1 MGERP
6 FLPVG
11 GRPVRRPPSRE
22 NLSSENG
29 SRWLRPE
36 DLAVGG
42 CVTRATPWAP
52 EPLLAILREGSQD
65 PALICPDDG
74 TVVSHAQLAA
84 SVQRLAGVLAGLG
97 VERGERVAIVM
108 PNGPEVVELLLA
120 VAVLGAT
127 AAPMSSSYTHAE
139 YAFYLS
145 DLDPGLLLVQTGRGS
160 DARASAGGRTVVDV
174 SLRRDGPPVLSVAG
188 AQATKERPF
197 TCGSAEDVALLLH
210 TSGTTRRPKQVPLL
224 QRNLMA
230 SMRAIAAHYRLGA
243 ADVSYCAMPL
253 FHVHGLIAST
263 LAQLAVGG
271 SVVTPRRLSQ
281 RRYWQ
286 QVSAH
291 GVTWVSASP
300 TIHTELIEH
309 GTGSAPSIRFVRSCS
324 SALAPGL
331 MKRLEALYQAPVLEA
346 YGMTE
351 ASHQMTS
358 NPLPPARHEPGSVGV
373 PAGAQVRIVDR
384 AGRDLPAGQ
393 VGEVAV
399 SGPGLTPGYLGDPE
413 ANAESFFGG
422 WFRTGDRGQLRDG
435 YLHLEGRIKELIIRG
450 GENISP
456 GEVEDVLKGHPA
468 VADAV
473 CFGIDD
479 DKYGQVVGAAVVL
492 TGEADTAQLRERCR
506 ASLAD
511 FKVPK
516 VIHVVPEIP
525 RTPTGKIQRN
535 LVAARLTGQ
544 QR

>member
-1 MGERP
+1 
-6 FLPVG
+6 
-11 GRPVRRPPSRE
+11 
-22 NLSSENG
+22 LS
-29 SRWLRPE
+29 PE
-36 DLAVGG
+36 S
-42 CVTRATPWAP
+42 
-52 EPLLAILREGSQD
+52 LLSILHESSQH

-74 TVVSHAQLAA
+74 TVVPHSELAT
-84 SVQRLAGVLAGLG
+84 SVHRLAGLLAGLG
-97 VERGERVAIVM
+97 VRRGQRVAIVM

-120 VAVLGAT
+120 VAALGAA
-127 AAPMSSSYTHAE
+127 AAPMNPGYTQAE

-145 DLDPGLLLVQTGRGS
+145 DLDPGLLLIQAGRGA
-160 DARASAGGRTVVDV
+160 DARAAADGRAVADV
-174 SLRRDGPPVLSVAG
+174 SARPQGPPQLSVAG
-188 AQATKERPF
+188 TQATREGSFEP
-197 TCGSAEDVALLLH
+197 GSADDVALLLH

-230 SMRAIAAHYRLGA
+230 SVRAIAAHYRLGA

-263 LAQLAVGG
+263 LAQLAAGG

-324 SALAPGL
+324 SALSPALFG
-331 MKRLEALYQAPVLEA
+331 RLEELYQAPVLEA

-358 NPLPPARHEPGSVGV
+358 NPLPPGRHLPGSVGV
-373 PAGAQVRIVDR
+373 PAGAEVRIVDQ

-393 VGEVAV
+393 PGEVAV
-399 SGPGLTPGYLGDPE
+399 RGPGLTPGYLGDPE
-413 ANAESFFGG
+413 ANAESFFDG
-422 WFRTGDRGQLRDG
+422 WFRTGDRGLLEDAYLR
-435 YLHLEGRIKELIIRG
+435 LEGRIKELIIRG

-456 GEVEDVLKGHPA
+456 GEVEDALKADPA
-468 VADAV
+468 VSDAV

-492 TGEADTAQLRERCR
+492 QGEAEPAQLRARCR

-516 VIHVVPEIP
+516 VIHVVDEIP
-525 RTPTGKIQRN
+525 RTPTGKVQRS
-535 LVAARLTGQ
+535 LVAARLNGR

>member
-1 MGERP
+1 MSPES
-6 FLPVG
+6 L
-11 GRPVRRPPSRE
+11 
-22 NLSSENG
+22 LS
-29 SRWLRPE
+29 
-36 DLAVGG
+36 
-42 CVTRATPWAP
+42 
-52 EPLLAILREGSQD
+52 ILHESSQH

-74 TVVSHAQLAA
+74 TVVPHNELAT
-84 SVQRLAGVLAGLG
+84 SVHRLAGVLAGLG
-97 VERGERVAIVM
+97 VRRGQRVAIVM

-120 VAVLGAT
+120 VAALGAT
-127 AAPMSSSYTHAE
+127 AAPMNPGYTQAE

-145 DLDPGLLLVQTGRGS
+145 DLDPGLLLIQAGRGA
-160 DARASAGGRTVVDV
+160 DVRAAAGGRTVADV
-174 SLRRDGPPVLSVAG
+174 SARPQGPPQLSVAG
-188 AQATKERPF
+188 TQAIGESPF
-197 TCGSAEDVALLLH
+197 EPGSAGDVALLLH

-224 QRNLMA
+224 QRNLVA
-230 SMRAIAAHYRLGA
+230 SVRAIAAHYRLA
-243 ADVSYCAMPL
+243 ADDVSYCAMPL

-300 TIHTELIEH
+300 TVHTELIEH
-309 GTGSAPSIRFVRSCS
+309 GTGPAPSIRFVRSCS
-324 SALAPGL
+324 SALSPGL
-331 MKRLEALYQAPVLEA
+331 LRRLEELYRAPVLEA

-358 NPLPPARHEPGSVGV
+358 NPLPPARHLPGSVGV
-373 PAGAQVRIVDR
+373 PAGAEVRIVDQ

-393 VGEVAV
+393 PGEVAV
-399 SGPGLTPGYLGDPE
+399 RGPGLTPGYLGDPE
-413 ANAESFFGG
+413 VNAESFFDG
-422 WFRTGDRGQLRDG
+422 WFRTGDRGLLEDG
-435 YLHLEGRIKELIIRG
+435 YLRLEGRIKELIIRG

-456 GEVEDVLKGHPA
+456 GEVEDALKAHPA
-468 VADAV
+468 VSDAV

-479 DKYGQVVGAAVVL
+479 DKYGQVVAAAVVL
-492 TGEADTAQLRERCR
+492 KGEADPAQLRARCR

-516 VIHVVPEIP
+516 VIHVVNEIP
-525 RTPTGKIQRN
+525 RTPTGKIQRS
-535 LVAARLTGQ
+535 LVASRLNGR